1 MEIYGVYNLQC
12 DVRMVLERIMRW
24 PAHVACVGWKG
35 DPHRVLV
42 EKPEGKSHLG
52 RPMRRLY
59 CIKMNFKER
68 RMDSYGPG
76 CRSQRD
82 YRDLSDDS
90 YYGMWARRLLVVP
103 HRPAAHFSGSI
114 SRKSSS
120 ITSLILLGL
129 LDP

>member
-1 MEIYGVYNLQC
+1 MHNLQYNA
-12 DVRMVLERIMRW
+12 RIVLEKRMRW

-52 RPMRRLY
+52 RPMHRLY
-59 CIKMNFKER
+59 YIQINVKER
-68 RMDSYGPG
+68 SMGRCRVASYGPG

-90 YYGMWARRLLVVP
+90 CYGMCARRCDILWNVCATLRHIMECVRDVAAYYGTCA
-103 HRPAAHFSGSI
+103 
-114 SRKSSS
+114 
-120 ITSLILLGL
+120 
-129 LDP
+129 